1 MSLFGDKIEGGLYL
15 KDLPCLDIF
24 PFAFYSGV
32 LLVCRWSALSRPIST
47 LLLAAK
53 IRSELLLRN
62 VTVLSLAAFICVALD
77 SITREEWA
85 HARGLKL
92 KSMGFTAVLQ
102 IELPLICSELS
113 ATPITRFTLLACY
126 FVSVKYCRL
135 TACRWRSC
143 WTFCWDCWGCWGWE
157 G

>member
-15 KDLPCLDIF
+15 KDLPCRDILPL
-24 PFAFYSGV
+24 PFYRGV
-32 LLVCRWSALSRPIST
+32 LLVCRWSDLSRPIST
-47 LLLAAK
+47 LCFEAK
-53 IRSELLLRN
+53 IRSELLLRD
-62 VTVLSLAAFICVALD
+62 VTALFLAAFICVVLD

-92 KSMGFTAVLQ
+92 KSFGFTAVLQ

-113 ATPITRFTLLACY
+113 ATPTIRFTFLTFY

-143 WTFCWDCWGCWGWE
+143 
-157 G
+157 